1 MTPPG
6 SVPGGA
12 PVGGATAVRTGGT
25 RGAGATAARPGLG
38 GLLAVAAADFR
49 DRVRRPAFLVT
60 LAATVAL
67 GWLIL
72 PGADAHWA
80 VLQIGDYRGRYTSD
94 YVGLATAMGGAL
106 WLSFAGF
113 FVVRGGI
120 ARDERTGVGRLLAAT
135 PLRTT
140 GYLLGKL
147 LSNVMVLASMLG
159 VLVVTAVALQQIR
172 GESRAMDPVGLLL
185 PYLVFALPVLVLVA
199 ALALLTETVPVL
211 RGGIGNVAWFFAW
224 MVLLVGGLSAHAP
237 LGGLGWQQPLD
248 SIRADL
254 VAQHARVHGDFSL
267 GLTYVDSPLRTFEW
281 HGFVPSAGFLGTRV
295 LLVMIAI
302 VLVLLPAFWF
312 ARFDPARVRPR
323 RAAAPAGV
331 SPAAPSGG
339 FRGGPAVPA
348 GVVAALAVPAPAG
361 ARPATAAGGRAVP
374 DAAGSAAGLPTTA
387 AAAGGVVLPRLVL
400 GELRILLA
408 GVRWWWWLVAAA
420 IVVAGIAAGTGGIR
434 LTLPIAWLWP
444 ILLWSRLGSRDAE
457 HGTDGLL
464 AALPRPYRRRLAQ
477 WCAGLA
483 VAVATGA
490 GPLAVLVGH
499 GDGVGVAAWAG
510 GAVFLPSLAL
520 ALGSIGRT
528 ARLFPAVYLP
538 LWYTIANG
546 LPLLDVM
553 GATRAPGTA
562 APLPPAL
569 VAATGLVLLLAALA
583 AARWRRAP

>member
-1 MTPPG
+1 MTG
-6 SVPGGA
+6 LAGLAGAAVPGGGGRSTVRSGSW
-12 PVGGATAVRTGGT
+12 VGGVF
-25 RGAGATAARPGLG
+25 
-38 GLLAVAAADFR
+38 AVAGADFR

-72 PGADAHWA
+72 PGAGAHWA
-80 VLQIGDYRGRYTSD
+80 VLQIGDYRGRYSSD

-113 FVVRGGI
+113 YVVRGGI

-147 LSNVMVLASMLG
+147 LSNVMVFASMLG

-172 GESRAMDPVGLLL
+172 GESRAVDPVGLLL
-185 PYLVFALPVLVLVA
+185 PYLVFALPVLVLVGS
-199 ALALLTETVPVL
+199 LALVSETVPVL

-267 GLTYVDSPLRTFEW
+267 GLTYLDSPLRTFEW
-281 HGFVPSAGFLGTRV
+281 HGFVPSAGFLGTRL
-295 LLVMIAI
+295 LLVAIAI

-312 ARFDPARVRPR
+312 PRFDPARGRPR
-323 RAAAPAGV
+323 RAAAPARV
-331 SPAAPSGG
+331 SPAMPPGG
-339 FRGGPAVPA
+339 FRGAPAAPPGAGVAAAVPIPASA
-348 GVVAALAVPAPAG
+348 GAPA
-361 ARPATAAGGRAVP
+361 ATAARGRSVP
-374 DAAGSAAGLPTTA
+374 DAGGLPTTA
-387 AAAGGVVLPRLVL
+387 ATAGGVVLPRLVL

-408 GVRWWWWLVAAA
+408 GMRWWWWLVAAA

-444 ILLWSRLGSRDAE
+444 ILLWSRLGTRDAE

-483 VAVATGA
+483 VTVATGA

-528 ARLFPAVYLP
+528 QRLFQAVYLP

-553 GATRAPGTA
+553 GATRAPGAA

-583 AARWRRAP
+583 ALAAARWRRAP